1 MQPYTVP
8 RCPLARRGG
17 LGESTRVGTFVL
29 ALHSHLP
36 YCRGAGRWP
45 HGEEWIHEAVLG
57 TYLPLLVLLHDLRDA
72 GVPYRIVIGLTPVL
86 IEQLADRDI
95 DVRNLEYIDD
105 QLRRAEKDV
114 RRFLDSADHG
124 RAALADFYVGSYRRL
139 RRAYVDRFGRN
150 LVGAFADLART
161 GHVEIL
167 TSAATHGYLPLLDR
181 PSVEAQLSI
190 GRRSTKRLTGLEPT
204 GIWLPE
210 CAYRP
215 GLEVPLA
222 AHGITHF
229 FTDAALLPGH
239 ARPAGEVA
247 RRRGQSEL
255 GRWAPHEARVQVAP
269 VAEATDVDLLRPY
282 YVGDSDVV
290 AIARHDRVSG
300 QVWSAFMGYPGDP
313 EYREFHR
320 KDTTSGLRYWRVTS
334 VHKGLGEKEDYA
346 PGRAAERARE
356 HAAHFVEV
364 VRGEL
369 AGRTADGR
377 DPLLAVTFD
386 SELFGH
392 WWFEGVDWL
401 GLVLR
406 QLTASEIRVSTA
418 AEYLERE
425 PPRARVALAEGSWGK
440 NNDHSTWLN
449 EGTGWMWDE
458 LARLATEMSAL
469 RAGPPIADPF
479 RARAARQAAR
489 ELLLAQS
496 SDWPFLVTTGQA
508 ADYAVER
515 FRAHA
520 HRFRR
525 AAALAREGDID
536 DEVELRSLERADNPF
551 PDATLAD
558 FKS

>member
-1 MQPYTVP
+1 M
-8 RCPLARRGG
+8 
-17 LGESTRVGTFVL
+17 GTFIL

-72 GVPYRIVIGLTPVL
+72 RVPYRIVIGLTPIL

-95 DVRNLEYIDD
+95 NVRTLEYIDD
-105 QLRRAEKDV
+105 QVVRAEKDLA
-114 RRFLDSADHG
+114 RFRDTGDQTQAE
-124 RAALADFYVGSYRRL
+124 LANFYVGSYRRL
-139 RRAYVDRFGRN
+139 REAYRGRFGRD
-150 LVGAFADLART
+150 LVGAFADLAKS

-181 PSVEAQLSI
+181 ASVEAQLRI
-190 GRRSTKRLTGLEPT
+190 GRRSSRRLTGLEPT

-210 CAYRP
+210 CAYTP
-215 GLEVPLA
+215 GLERSLA

-239 ARPAGEVA
+239 ARPAGDVR

-255 GRWAPHEARVQVAP
+255 GRWAPHEERVQVETTP
-269 VAEATDVDLLRPY
+269 TATSDVDLLRPY
-282 YVGDSDVV
+282 YVGESDVV
-290 AIARHDRVSG
+290 AIARHDRVSS
-300 QVWSAFMGYPGDP
+300 QVWSAVTGYPGDSQ
-313 EYREFHR
+313 YREFHR

-334 VHKGLGEKEDYA
+334 QQKGLGEKEGYS
-346 PGRAAERARE
+346 PNRAAERARD
-356 HAAHFVEV
+356 HANHFVHV
-364 VRGEL
+364 VRQEL
-369 AGRTADGR
+369 SSPSTDGR
-377 DPLLAVTFD
+377 DPMLAVTFD

-406 QLTASEIRVSTA
+406 DLVASGVRVSTA
-418 AEYLERE
+418 AEYLDRE
-425 PPRARVALAEGSWGK
+425 PPKGRIALAEGSWGK

-449 EGTGWMWDE
+449 EGTAWMWDE
-458 LARLATEMSAL
+458 LASLAREMDAL
-469 RAGPPIADPF
+469 RASPPRADAF
-479 RARAARQAAR
+479 RDRAARQAMR

-515 FRAHA
+515 FRSHA

-525 AAALAREGDID
+525 AAALARTGNAND

-551 PDATLAD
+551 PDASLKD
-558 FKS
+558 LES

>member
-1 MQPYTVP
+1 M
-8 RCPLARRGG
+8 
-17 LGESTRVGTFVL
+17 GTFVL

-72 GVPYRIVIGLTPVL
+72 GVPFRIVIGLTPIL

-95 DVRNLEYIDD
+95 NVRTLEYIDD
-105 QLRRAEKDV
+105 QVTRAEKDL
-114 RRFLDSADHG
+114 RRFADAG
-124 RAALADFYVGSYRRL
+124 DRRATLADFYVGSYRRL
-139 RRAYVDRFGRN
+139 REAYRTRFGRD
-150 LVGAFADLART
+150 LVGAFADLAKT

-181 PSVEAQLSI
+181 RSVEAQLSI
-190 GRRSTKRLTGLEPT
+190 GRRASRRLTSLDPT

-210 CAYRP
+210 CAYAP
-215 GLEVPLA
+215 GLEKALA

-239 ARPAGEVA
+239 ARPVGDVR

-255 GRWAPHEARVQVAP
+255 GRWAPHEERIPLVDPSVASG
-269 VAEATDVDLLRPY
+269 DVDLLRPY

-290 AIARHDRVSG
+290 AIARHDRVSS
-300 QVWSAFMGYPGDP
+300 QVWSAVTGYPGDAH
-313 EYREFHR
+313 YREFHR
-320 KDTTSGLRYWRVTS
+320 KDTASGLRYWRVTS
-334 VHKGLGEKEDYA
+334 VQTGLGEKDEYSPD
-346 PGRAAERARE
+346 RAADRVRDHAR
-356 HAAHFVEV
+356 HFVEV
-364 VRGEL
+364 VRNEL
-369 AGRTADGR
+369 AGPRADGG

-406 QLTASEIRVSTA
+406 ELTGSDLQVATA
-418 AEYLERE
+418 TEYLDRE
-425 PPRARVALAEGSWGK
+425 PPKGRVALAEGSWGK
-440 NNDHSTWLN
+440 NNDHTTWLN
-449 EGTGWMWDE
+449 EGTAWMWDE
-458 LARLATEMSAL
+458 LGRLAREMEGL
-469 RAGPPIADPF
+469 RVLPLHGDRF
-479 RARAARQAAR
+479 RERASRQAVR

-515 FRAHA
+515 FRSHV

-525 AAALAREGDID
+525 AAALARSGDAVE
-536 DEVELRSLERADNPF
+536 DETELRSLEHADNPF
-551 PDATLAD
+551 PDASLAD
-558 FKS
+558 FES

>member
-1 MQPYTVP
+1 M
-8 RCPLARRGG
+8 A
-17 LGESTRVGTFVL
+17 SVGTFVL

-72 GVPYRIVIGLTPVL
+72 GVAYRIVIGLTPIL
-86 IEQLADRDI
+86 LEQLADRDI
-95 DVRNLEYIDD
+95 NVRTLEYIDD
-105 QLRRAEKDV
+105 QVVRAEKDV
-114 RRFLDSADHG
+114 RRFADDPDQG
-124 RAALADFYVGSYRRL
+124 RADLAAFYVGSYRRL
-139 RRAYVDRFGRN
+139 REAYRGRFGRD
-150 LVGAFADLART
+150 LVGAFADLAKS

-181 PSVEAQLSI
+181 PSVEAQLRI
-190 GRRSTKRLTGLEPT
+190 GRRSSRRLTGLDPT

-210 CAYRP
+210 CAYKP
-215 GLEVPLA
+215 GLENTLA
-222 AHGITHF
+222 AQGITHF

-239 ARPAGEVA
+239 ARPAGDVA

-255 GRWAPHEARVQVAP
+255 GRWAPAEARVQVTTATAP
-269 VAEATDVDLLRPY
+269 SDVELLRPY

-290 AIARHDRVSG
+290 AIARHDRVSS
-300 QVWSAFMGYPGDP
+300 QVWSAFTGYPGDA

-334 VHKGLGEKEDYA
+334 VHKGLGEKGEYS
-346 PGRAAERARE
+346 PGRAAERARD
-356 HAAHFVEV
+356 HARHFVRV
-364 VRGEL
+364 VRDEL
-369 AGRTADGR
+369 SGRSADGH

-406 QLTASEIRVSTA
+406 ELTASGVRLATA
-418 AEYLERE
+418 AEYLDRE
-425 PPRARVALAEGSWGK
+425 PPRARIALSEGSWGK

-449 EGTGWMWDE
+449 EGTAWMWDE
-458 LARLATEMSAL
+458 LLSLAREMEGL
-469 RAGPPIADPF
+469 RASAPRGDPF
-479 RARAARQAAR
+479 RERAARQAVR

-515 FRAHA
+515 FRSHA
-520 HRFRR
+520 YRFRR
-525 AAALAREGDID
+525 AVALAHSGAPGE
-536 DEVELRSLERADNPF
+536 DEVELRSLEFADNPF
-551 PDATLAD
+551 LDASLED
-558 FKS
+558 FV

>member
-1 MQPYTVP
+1 M
-8 RCPLARRGG
+8 A
-17 LGESTRVGTFVL
+17 TFVL

-72 GVPYRIVIGLTPVL
+72 GVPYRIVIGLTPIL

-95 DVRNLEYIDD
+95 NVRTLEYIDD
-105 QLRRAEKDV
+105 QVLRAEKDL
-114 RRFLDSADHG
+114 RRFTDADDQS
-124 RAALADFYVGSYRRL
+124 RAELARFYVGSYRRL
-139 RRAYVDRFGRN
+139 REAYRMRFGRD
-150 LVGAFADLART
+150 LVGAFADLAKT

-181 PSVEAQLSI
+181 PSVEAQLGI
-190 GRRSTKRLTGLEPT
+190 GRRSSRRLTGLDPT

-210 CAYRP
+210 CAYAP
-215 GLEVPLA
+215 GLEKALA

-239 ARPAGEVA
+239 ARAAGDVLH
-247 RRRGQSEL
+247 RHGQSEL
-255 GRWAPHEARVQVAP
+255 GRWAPHEERVQVAT
-269 VAEATDVDLLRPY
+269 AAATSDVDLLRPY
-282 YVGDSDVV
+282 YVGESDVV
-290 AIARHDRVSG
+290 AIARHERVSG
-300 QVWSAFMGYPGDP
+300 QVWSAFTGYPGDAQ
-313 EYREFHR
+313 YREFHR

-334 VHKGLGEKEDYA
+334 VHKGLGEKEEYS
-346 PGRAAERARE
+346 PSRAAERARE
-356 HAAHFVEV
+356 HARHFVDV
-364 VRGEL
+364 VQKEL
-369 AGRTADGR
+369 SVRSADGH

-406 QLTASEIRVSTA
+406 DLTEVGVRLATA
-418 AEYLERE
+418 AEYLDRD
-425 PPRARVALAEGSWGK
+425 PPTERVALSEGSWGK

-449 EGTGWMWDE
+449 EGTAWMWDE
-458 LARLATEMSAL
+458 LGRMARDLDGI
-469 RAGPPIADPF
+469 RAQAARDPF
-479 RARAARQAAR
+479 GERATRQAVR

-515 FRAHA
+515 FRSHA

-525 AAALAREGDID
+525 AVALAHSGDATE
-536 DEVELRSLERADNPF
+536 DETELRSLEHADNPF
-551 PDATLAD
+551 PDVSLGASRARTAPPGARRR
-558 FKS
+558 STP

>member
-1 MQPYTVP
+1 M
-8 RCPLARRGG
+8 
-17 LGESTRVGTFVL
+17 GTFVL

-72 GVPYRIVIGLTPVL
+72 GVPYRIVIGLTPIL

-95 DVRNLEYIDD
+95 NVRTLEYIDD
-105 QLRRAEKDV
+105 QVLRAEKDV
-114 RRFLDSADHG
+114 RRFTDAPAQG
-124 RAALADFYVGSYRRL
+124 RAELANFYVGSYRRL
-139 RRAYVDRFGRN
+139 REAYRTRFGRD
-150 LVGAFADLART
+150 LVGAFADLAKT

-167 TSAATHGYLPLLDR
+167 TSAATHGYLPLLD
-181 PSVEAQLSI
+181 PSSVVAQLAI
-190 GRRSTKRLTGLEPT
+190 GRRSSRRLTGLDPT

-210 CAYRP
+210 CAYKP
-215 GLEVPLA
+215 GLEKELA

-239 ARPAGEVA
+239 ARNAGDVR

-255 GRWAPHEARVQVAP
+255 GRWAPHEERVQVID
-269 VAEATDVDLLRPY
+269 ATMTSSDVDLLRPY

-290 AIARHDRVSG
+290 AIARHDRVSS
-300 QVWSAFMGYPGDP
+300 QVWSAVTGYPGDAQ
-313 EYREFHR
+313 YREFHR
-320 KDTTSGLRYWRVTS
+320 KDTVSGLRYWRVTS
-334 VHKGLGEKEDYA
+334 VQTGLGEKDEYA
-346 PGRAAERARE
+346 PNRAAERVRDHAR
-356 HAAHFVEV
+356 HFVDV
-364 VRGEL
+364 VRNEL
-369 AGRTADGR
+369 SGRSADDR

-406 QLTASEIRVSTA
+406 ELSASDIRVATA
-418 AEYLERE
+418 AEYLDRE
-425 PPRARVALAEGSWGK
+425 PPKGRGALSEGSWGK

-449 EGTGWMWDE
+449 EGTAWMWDE
-458 LARLATEMSAL
+458 LGRLAREMDGL
-469 RAGPPIADPF
+469 RASPPRGDPF
-479 RARAARQAAR
+479 RERAARQAVR

-515 FRAHA
+515 FRSHA
-520 HRFRR
+520 HRFHR
-525 AAALAREGDID
+525 AAALARDGDAVE
-536 DEVELRSLERADNPF
+536 DETELRSLEHADNPF
-551 PDATLAD
+551 PDASLKD
-558 FKS
+558 FEG